1 MIFLGNCF
9 FWCLNDTVS
18 VVSAMHSIFPNINA
32 QGARFHDFWCPSM
45 SQTSTLW
52 WCLWLR
58 CHDSKSDLS
67 GANASL
73 FLQNLLG
80 AAKRKCYKS
89 ALRHFNN
96 LNNPVPNEW
105 CWKSEKKTTETWGFQ
120 NWKFVGSKIAKFRPK
135 KLQISGPKIAK
146 FHAPKFPIS
155 GKIILLNSRT

>member
-32 QGARFHDFWCPSM
+32 QGAWFHDFWCPSM

-73 FLQNLLG
+73 FWQNLLG

-105 CWKSEKKTTETWGFQ
+105 CWKSGKKKPTETWGFQ
-120 NWKFVGSKIAKFRPK
+120 NFKFVGSKIAKFRQTIANFRPQNC
-135 KLQISGPKIAK
+135 QISCPKIPD
-146 FHAPKFPIS
+146 F
-155 GKIILLNSRT
+155 GKNYIP